1 MKDEINEGGDFPMEE
16 IRVVHRENDAF
27 TVLIR
32 DHVIDVDQP
41 YVSGG
46 MDEGPTPV
54 ELFVAALAAC
64 AAHYA
69 RRYLAG
75 RALPATGVEITAGFV
90 MNPGVPTRVARI
102 RLHLRPPVDVPAEAL
117 RGLEAAVGSCTVHN
131 SILDAPEVELD
142 VLSTVSEV

>member
-1 MKDEINEGGDFPMEE
+1 MEE

-27 TVLIR
+27 TLLIR

-41 YVSGG
+41 YISGG

-64 AAHYA
+64 AAHHA

-75 RALPATGVEITAGFV
+75 RALPATGLEVTAGFV
-90 MNPGVPTRVARI
+90 MDPGVPTRVARI
-102 RLHLRPPVDVPAEAL
+102 RLHLRPPVDIPAGAL
-117 RGLEAAVGSCTVHN
+117 RGLESAVGRCTVHN
-131 SILDAPEVELD
+131 SILDAPAVELD
-142 VLSTVSEV
+142 VLGVVSSV